1 MKSPIKLP
9 AIYRPSSDSL
19 VEVNGITFRMVTMI
33 QLTYDGTWEDAGFY
47 LYVAN
52 ELFAH
57 FWGYPSKTQ
66 ILSAFQTYMATKP
79 CDYGIKAK
87 DLIK

>member
-9 AIYRPSSDSL
+9 TIYQPTSDSL
-19 VEVNGITFRMVTMI
+19 IEVNGITFRMVAMT
-33 QLTYDGTWEDAGFY
+33 QLTYDGTWEGAGFY

-57 FWGYPSKTQ
+57 FWGYPTNTQ
-66 ILSAFQTYMATKP
+66 ILSTFQTYMATKP
-79 CDYGIKAK
+79 CYYGVKAK
-87 DLIK
+87 DLT